1 MVFMKLNDVEKSI
14 LCAMCKN
21 PYMSAKELA
30 EFLDLNYWTV
40 YKSINNMKKKGIFKE
55 VVIPNFKSLG
65 FELLVV
71 GYGSL
76 TKKKMDVLQ
85 KVKTLKTELPFSS
98 GIFYSFAES
107 YRGFVFAISKNFTE
121 VAKGLIYAERL
132 IHVREFLKGENT
144 EMIILPL
151 EITEIPLFFD
161 YSNLICKEFNLNI
174 EKIKEKKEK
183 IKKLTKKDVQVLLE
197 IVKNPET
204 KISHIAKILNMAPQS
219 VSKIKEKLFAQSYIS
234 KKIIPNLPILGY
246 DVLVFAHWNS
256 NPEVMEKMQNIKFED
271 LGYDMSNVVFAAY
284 NSLEGVALAPF
295 KSLKESRDI
304 VSFFENFGEATGV
317 LTKEPNILFLSLQEG
332 IAMRDHEYYPILSS
346 ILK

>member
-1 MVFMKLNDVEKSI
+1 MKLNDIERKI
-14 LCAMCKN
+14 LCGMCKN
-21 PYMSAKELA
+21 PYMSPKDLA

-40 YKSINNMKKKGIFKE
+40 YKSINKMKNKGIFKE
-55 VVIPNFKSLG
+55 VVIPNFKALG

-85 KVKTLKTELPFSS
+85 RVRTLKTELKFSS

-107 YRGFVFAISKNFTE
+107 YRGFVLAVSRNFTE

-132 IHVREFLKGENT
+132 IHVREFLKGEST
-144 EMIILPL
+144 EMVILPF

-161 YSNLICKEFNLNI
+161 YSNLICKEFNLD
-174 EKIKEKKEK
+174 IKRKSERVTRM
-183 IKKLTKKDVQVLLE
+183 KKLTKKDAQVMLE
-197 IVKNPET
+197 IVRDPEA
-204 KISHIAKILNMAPQS
+204 KISHIAKTLNMAPQS
-219 VSKIKEKLFAQSYIS
+219 VSKIKERLFAEGYIF
-234 KKIIPNLPILGY
+234 KRIIPNLPLLGY

-256 NPEVMEKMQNIKFED
+256 NPEVMEKMQNINLED
-271 LGYDMSNVVFAAY
+271 FGYDLSNVVFSAY

-304 VSFFENFGEATGV
+304 VAFFENFGEETGV

-332 IAMRDHEYYPILSS
+332 VVMRDHEYYPLLTS